1 MNKINLYGN
10 FKTPSNYTTKS
21 NNVIYQCNTG
31 DCGQVCL
38 CSNNLSSLYDVN
50 LSTPLTNSYLYWSG
64 TNLGYTNRLLTFSQT
79 NRLIFNDTGPI
90 STTLGSSPTVLLKPL
105 TLVASSP
112 IIYSNYQRVFIGQ
125 TLYGIMNTTRF
136 NSNAVIG
143 LQANTTSPANN
154 PPLSTTTLNSV
165 LATGTSSLITS
176 SSTTGIYTIPSTGVF
191 SVSYLY
197 SLDLTI
203 NATFDNGSYFLVQLT
218 GNLSSGG
225 TSIIGTQSYF
235 LSNQMRG
242 FNIIFNRTF
251 TTFVGLATVR
261 ATIQY
266 LGGNNL
272 TPFSGITLTNNNYC
286 MTASLTQF

>member
-21 NNVIYQCNTG
+21 SNVIYKCNTG

-64 TNLGYTNRLLTFSQT
+64 TNSGYTNRLLTLSQT
-79 NRLIFNDTGPI
+79 NKLIYNDTGSVNTALP
-90 STTLGSSPTVLLKPL
+90 SSAIVILKPL
-105 TLVASSP
+105 ILSASP
-112 IIYSNYQRVFIGQ
+112 TTFYSNYQRVFIGQ
-125 TLYGIMNTTRF
+125 TLYGIMNTTTF
-136 NSNAVIG
+136 NNNSVIG
-143 LQANTTSPANN
+143 LQSQSNT
-154 PPLSTTTLNSV
+154 PPCSTTTLNLS
-165 LATGTSSLITS
+165 LGTGTTALISFST
-176 SSTTGIYTIPSTGVF
+176 TTGIYTIPSGGVY

-203 NATFDNGSYFLVQLT
+203 NATFDNGSYFLVQLI
-218 GNLSSGG
+218 GNLSAGG

-235 LSNQMRG
+235 LSNQKRG
-242 FNIIFNRTF
+242 YNIIFNRTF
-251 TTFVGLATVR
+251 TTFVGLASVR

-266 LGGNNL
+266 LGGTNL